1 MLLRIA
7 SLLNSMLRGL
17 GLKRIDAQFLFSYL
31 LIIILSGTSVLTLY
45 LSLSAD
51 AETINVAGRQRM
63 LSQRLAKE
71 ALLVAQQVEL
81 RSTLEKT
88 LTLFEHSHQQLVN
101 GDPQAGIQ
109 PPGSPEISRQLKYV
123 GTLWVHYKSAIE
135 TYLQSR
141 KREHLEQLQRQSPL
155 VLAEMN
161 RAVGMMA
168 KLSTAGVQ
176 QQQLWALMLALGI
189 LFIAL
194 LSRFCGMAW
203 LMTQISL
210 LQQRLESVGKGDF
223 SQPITAKSSDNEI
236 GQIFAAYNTMLEQ
249 VGGVVRGVK
258 GLSEGVS
265 DQADRLSGT
274 MVTTEADVQRQQREL
289 DQVATAMNEMTCTV
303 QEVAGNAAQ
312 TADAAVIAN
321 QCALTGDQVVTDLT
335 ESINRLTQQLATS
348 GEVMDALNND
358 SQEIGKVVTVI
369 SGIAEQ
375 TNLLALN
382 AAIEAARAGEQ
393 GRGFAVVAD
402 EVRTLAQR
410 TQESTRNI
418 QSIVERLQGQ
428 VVSAV
433 GVMGE
438 SAAQAQRSS
447 SQAGAAGQALREIVS
462 SVDTIAQM
470 STQIA
475 TAAEEQTQ
483 VAGEMDRNILVISEA
498 ATGTSL
504 VVGDIRSVAHT
515 INEQVHQLQQ
525 LTATLQVCGDDESA
539 TTVI

>member
-1 MLLRIA
+1 MLSRIA
-7 SLLNSMLRGL
+7 SLLDSVLRAL
-17 GLKRIDAQFLFSYL
+17 GLKRIDSQFLFSYM
-31 LIIILSGTSVLTLY
+31 LIIILAGTSVLSLY

-51 AETINVAGRQRM
+51 AQTINVAGRQRM

-71 ALLVAQQVEL
+71 ALLVAQQVEQ

-88 LTLFEHSHQQLVN
+88 LALFEHSHQQLVN
-101 GDPQAGIQ
+101 GDSQAGIQ
-109 PPGSPEISRQLKYV
+109 PPGSPEISQQLATV
-123 GTLWVHYKSAIE
+123 GALWVQYKSAIE
-135 TYLQSR
+135 TYLQSTER
-141 KREHLEQLQRQSPL
+141 ANLEPLQRQSP
-155 VLAEMN
+155 VILAEMN
-161 RAVGMMA
+161 KAVEMMA
-168 KLSTAGVQ
+168 RLSTAGVQ
-176 QQQLWALMLALGI
+176 QQQLLALLLAMGI

-210 LQQRLESVGKGDF
+210 LQHRLESVGKGDF
-223 SQPITAKSSDNEI
+223 SQPINAKSSDNEI
-236 GQIFAAYNTMLEQ
+236 GQIFVAYNTMLEQ

-258 GLSEGVS
+258 RLSEGVS
-265 DQADRLSGT
+265 YQTDRLSST
-274 MVTTEADVQRQQREL
+274 MITTDADVQRQQREL
-289 DQVATAMNEMTCTV
+289 DQIATAMNEMTCTV

-312 TADAAVIAN
+312 TADAAFEAN
-321 QCALTGDQVVTDLT
+321 QRALTGDQVVTGLA
-335 ESINRLTQQLATS
+335 ENINRLSQQLVTS
-348 GEVMDALNND
+348 GGVMDALNND
-358 SQEIGKVVTVI
+358 SQEIGKVITVI

-402 EVRTLAQR
+402 EVRTLAKR
-410 TQESTRNI
+410 TQESTSNI

-428 VVSAV
+428 VANAV

-438 SAAQAQRSS
+438 STVQAQRIS
-447 SQAGAAGQALREIVS
+447 SQASAAGQALLEIVS

-498 ATGTSL
+498 AAGTSE
-504 VVGDIRSVAHT
+504 VVGEIRRVTSA
-515 INEQVHQLQQ
+515 INEQVKQLEE
-525 LTATLQVCGDDESA
+525 LAAGLQVRSDG
-539 TTVI
+539 